1 LRDPRD
7 MLLEWLAYGSPGS
20 FALESPVIG
29 ARWLAEVLAQ
39 VADLHEE
46 DLFPHRLVKLDIVAD
61 DPVELAQA
69 IGDALGI
76 SIAEAPARSL
86 GPQHFAPGH
95 WRAFA
100 EPLAHAFALLT
111 PVAQRLG
118 YPEA

>member
-1 LRDPRD
+1 
-7 MLLEWLAYGSPGS
+7 LLEWLAYGSPAS

-29 ARWLAEVLAQ
+29 ARWLAQVLAQ
-39 VADLHEE
+39 VADLHEQ

-61 DPVELAQA
+61 DPVELALT
-69 IGDALGI
+69 IGDALET
-76 SIAEAPARSL
+76 SIAAPPARAL

-100 EPLAHAFALLT
+100 EPLASAFALLT